1 MNKSML
7 ETFRYFFNKN
17 EHGGSSRWMVTPQ
30 TVEHFINGI
39 IKAFGGCTICYGKG
53 YSTQMSWMSGS
64 GDWDLGDGDVR
75 IEKALDLF
83 KPCECDRGAQFER
96 IIRKLK

>member
-1 MNKSML
+1 MR

-17 EHGGSSRWMVTPQ
+17 EHGGSSRWLVTPD

-53 YSTQMSWMSGS
+53 YSTQIEWMSGKHDFI
-64 GDWDLGDGDVR
+64 GEPD
-75 IEKALDLF
+75 IEKALDIF

-96 IIRKLK
+96 VIRKIK